1 MKQFFKNKKYI
12 KYGLTAFTMISV
24 GCFVYLNF
32 LTGYQM
38 DFANPFSNMLTFGLN
53 EYDTISDMSW
63 IEVSVKV
70 VLNLLDFDL

>member
-1 MKQFFKNKKYI
+1 MKQSFKNKKYV
-12 KYGLTAFTMISV
+12 KYVITSFTLVSV
-24 GCFVYLNF
+24 SCFVYLNF

-38 DFANPFSNMLTFGLN
+38 DFSNPFSNMLTFEFN

-63 IEVSVKV
+63 IEVSVKI